1 MDVMTRLSAAAAAL
15 LVLVSTADSGYG
27 TEPDGIPSVLT
38 NTHFDE
44 NVPPPLAGNS
54 GGCPGGCEE
63 NFARSYH
70 GSQSS
75 EKRYAVRFRGG
86 ATYFDS
92 PSDDLFGGTYGAD
105 VGVHLS
111 GDWGFMAYL
120 SMNQITNGTQVLG
133 TFGVVKLPNFE
144 DCQPASPV
152 VFSLLFDQYS
162 DTRID
167 ELYLAQLRLQ
177 LGYAINPTL
186 ETGLIYYQPTIAD
199 DDVVFVD
206 TRFGLASFGTL
217 EFSQGLSAYVATKVG
232 NARVSGQVGFRDDPD
247 TMTLMS
253 SVLVPV
259 SDNSNV
265 FANLSYAEVT
275 GSWATSVGIEF
286 LLGPGPA
293 ERLPDRSTVV
303 RAQSPTAD
311 FRPVVHLNLPQGGQ
325 GDEQQDES
333 YSAGDINPNLDQQT
347 TQTFFPPRRPS
358 PTNRW
363 LDNYGQS
370 SWRGLNLSYGV
381 ETAIISLRQP
391 SNLSH
396 VPINDLVWGV
406 PGTNIQVRS
415 IFGQNVQPFTCD
427 SFTPEVLNRMID
439 AANAGQLTFGE
450 INNMLLACPP

>member
-1 MDVMTRLSAAAAAL
+1 MDVPTRLLTASAAL
-15 LVLVSTADSGYG
+15 LLLVSTTDSGFG
-27 TEPDGIPSVLT
+27 AEPDGIPSVLT
-38 NTHFDE
+38 NTHFGE
-44 NVPPPLAGNS
+44 NVPPAPAGNN
-54 GGCPGGCEE
+54 GGCPGGC
-63 NFARSYH
+63 ARNSARWHH
-70 GSQSS
+70 GSQSP
-75 EKRYAVRFRGG
+75 EKRYAVRVRGG

-92 PSDDLFGGTYGAD
+92 PSDDLFGGTYAAD

-144 DCQPASPV
+144 ECRPASPI
-152 VFSLLFDQYS
+152 VFSLLFDQFS

-177 LGYAINPTL
+177 LGYAIDPKL
-186 ETGLIYYQPTIAD
+186 EAGLIYYQPTIAD
-199 DDVVFVD
+199 NDVVFVD

-232 NARVSGQVGFRDDPD
+232 DARVSGQVGFRDDPD

-253 SVLVPV
+253 SLLVPV
-259 SDNSNV
+259 SDNTNA
-265 FANLSYAEVT
+265 FANVGYVEVS

-293 ERLPDRSTVV
+293 ERVPDRSTVV
-303 RAQSPTAD
+303 RAQSPATD
-311 FRPVVHLNLPQGGQ
+311 VRKVVHLNLPQGGQ

-333 YSAGDINPNLDQQT
+333 YSAGDINPNLDQQN
-347 TQTFFPPRRPS
+347 TQTFVPVRRPS

-363 LDNYGQS
+363 LQNYGQS
-370 SWRGLNLSYGV
+370 SWRGLNLSYSA
-381 ETAIISLRQP
+381 ETAINSLRRP
-391 SNLSH
+391 SNLSR
-396 VPINDLVWGV
+396 VPINDLVWAV
-406 PGTNIQVRS
+406 PGTNIQVRN
-415 IFGQNVQPFTCD
+415 ICGEHVQPYTCE
-427 SFTPEVLNRMID
+427 SFTPAVLNRMID

-450 INNMLLACPP
+450 INDLLWLCL